1 MRLARISAWCFD
13 HRIAA
18 VALWVAGLAAVLGA
32 AGAVGLT
39 YDGVLDVPDSD
50 SADGFDVLERR
61 FPDLGAGGLSGTI
74 VFRADQ
80 GVDDP
85 EVAAAMEELFD
96 LVAAGFPD
104 EDGVPRHPGATVIS
118 PYAAEGEGQI
128 ARQGPLAGQIAYAQV
143 NLAADVDLAE
153 SARLGEAIAS
163 TRPRSRASRCSPAG
177 RRSGPTS
184 PRTRS

>member
-18 VALWVAGLAAVLGA
+18 VALWVVGLAAVLGA
-32 AGAVGLT
+32 AGAVGPT

-50 SADGFDVLERR
+50 SADGFDVLARH

-85 EVAAAMEELFD
+85 EVTASMEELFD
-96 LVAAGFPD
+96 LVGAGFPD
-104 EDGVPRHPGATVIS
+104 EDGVPRYPGATVIS
-118 PYAAEGEGQI
+118 PYAEEGEGQI
-128 ARQGPLAGQIAYAQV
+128 ARQGPLAGELAYAQV
-143 NLAADVDLAE
+143 NLEQYRD
-153 SARLGEAIAS
+153 GEGFS
-163 TRPRSRASRCSPAG
+163 TRPTFDVG
-177 RRSGPTS
+177 QWYDHNDVL
-184 PRTRS
+184 RTRCGARRLRRRR